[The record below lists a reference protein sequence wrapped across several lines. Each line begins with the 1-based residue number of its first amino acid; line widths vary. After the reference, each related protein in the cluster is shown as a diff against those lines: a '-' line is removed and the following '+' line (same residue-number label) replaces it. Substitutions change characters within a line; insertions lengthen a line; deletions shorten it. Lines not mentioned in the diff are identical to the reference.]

1 MFLTIPAS
9 IFGMVLVW
17 VCIARPNPNVDYIA
31 AINLELAK
39 EGDVAAPHY
48 RKAWLM
54 QRNGELLIDVV
65 QAAVTTKSGT
75 LVHTPKSQEWKQAI
89 AELRG
94 ATELLEEL
102 RVAGTK
108 PVSGVLFSA
117 DPSSYSETE
126 RQALNIK
133 PDPLRDKI
141 KQAWP
146 IYTTD
151 LDGKAIR
158 SMELPQVMRF
168 FASFRVL
175 LADARLAIHEQD
187 WGRAMRDIDSLRGIA
202 HHVVEL
208 KVTTNAYLH
217 FGMHSYLLDLIEEL
231 LNAGESAL
239 ADTQLEKLQ
248 RTVEPNKMAWDDYFG
263 HERLVFKDL
272 IQRVYSWDPQG
283 NGRLTVRGVRLL
295 HELDE
300 TLRWEGAIG
309 SMFEHEPESNW
320 SLADSGRSI
329 LVALNNK
336 SRRQVEAAADKIF
349 DSWSLQ
355 AGRPYNSHP
364 FEEGVF
370 EIHRMRQTRADIFN
384 HFAPR
389 DSQHEEYLKL
399 RDCRQAVAAAIAVVR
414 FRKAEQRLPTSFDE
428 LVGKCL
434 EQVPKDHI
442 NDLPMVLV
450 SAGDKFRVYS
460 LGWDGVDQDGR
471 YRKAQSYLEAKMPEN
486 DRSVLRDSE
495 HPHPSTYNHSGIHDF
510 DDWNLWPRR
519 RP

>member
-1 MFLTIPAS
+1 
-9 IFGMVLVW
+9 
-17 VCIARPNPNVDYIA
+17 
-31 AINLELAK
+31 
-39 EGDVAAPHY
+39 
-48 RKAWLM
+48 M
-54 QRNGELLIDVV
+54 QRNGRLLFDIIRE
-65 QAAVTTKSGT
+65 AVTTKSGT
-75 LVHTPKSQEWKQAI
+75 LVHTPTSQEWKQVI

-102 RVAGTK
+102 RAAGTK
-108 PVSGVLFSA
+108 PVSGFLFSV
-117 DPSSYSETE
+117 DTSSHSETE

-146 IYTTD
+146 IYAAD
-151 LDGKAIR
+151 LDGKAIH
-158 SMELPQVMRF
+158 SMELPHVMRF
-168 FASFRVL
+168 FESFCVL
-175 LADARLAIHEQD
+175 MADARLAIHEQD
-187 WGRAMRDIDSLRGIA
+187 WDRALRDIDSLRGIA

-231 LNAGESAL
+231 LNSGESVL
-239 ADTQLEKLQ
+239 TDTQLEKLQ
-248 RTVEPNKMAWDDYFG
+248 RTVEPKTMAWDDYFG

-272 IQRVYSWDPQG
+272 IQRVYSWDSQG

-300 TLRWEGAIG
+300 TLKWEGAIG
-309 SMFEHEPESNW
+309 SMFEHEPESSWN
-320 SLADSGRSI
+320 LIDSGRSV

-349 DSWSLQ
+349 DSWSLH
-355 AGRPYNSHP
+355 AGRPYNSNP

-370 EIHRMRQTRADIFN
+370 EIYRMRQTRADIFN
-384 HFAPR
+384 HLTPL
-389 DSQHEEYLKL
+389 DSQHEAYLKL
-399 RDCRQAVAAAIAVVR
+399 RDCRQAVAAAIAVMR
-414 FRKAEQRLPTSFDE
+414 FRKAEQRLPASFDE
-428 LVGKCL
+428 LVGKYL

-442 NDLPMVLV
+442 NDLPLVLV
-450 SAGDKFRVYS
+450 SSEGKFRIYS

-471 YRKAQSYLEAKMPEN
+471 YRKAETYLESKMLEK

-495 HPHPSTYNHSGIHDF
+495 HPHPSKYNNSGTHDF
-510 DDWNLWPRR
+510 DDWNLWPRH